1 MKLPRE
7 IKTTVVPI
15 LYTELEACLP
25 AVVNAG
31 GFNRA
36 AVLPYGLETGH
47 IRKAMEEF
55 PSFLGFINAELCS
68 KGIQRLESLMMA
80 ANFSSLVG
88 EFITAAIPKYCASL
102 VKNRYH
108 NGHPD
113 LLPAGRFSRN
123 AMQHGIEG
131 IEIKSSRYP
140 RGWQGHNAEDTW
152 LMVFVF
158 ASNTSRPDKKTNLTQ
173 APRPFQFVKV
183 IGAKITKR
191 DWLFSGR
198 SETSRRTIT
207 ASVRPSGYA
216 KMEANWIYR
225 HSGPLPRSPGA

>member
-1 MKLPRE
+1 VAVTK
-7 IKTTVVPI
+7 
-15 LYTELEACLP
+15 YTEKEACAP
-25 AVVNAG
+25 TPINRK
-31 GFNRA
+31 GFNSA
-36 AVLPYGLETGH
+36 AVLPYGLTTVH
-47 IRKAMEEF
+47 VQRAMAEF
-55 PSFLGFINAELCS
+55 LIFLGFINGQLFT
-68 KGIQRLESLMMA
+68 KKINRLESFMMA

-88 EFITAAIPKYCASL
+88 EFMSATIPKNCPTL

-113 LLPAGRFSRN
+113 LLPIGKFPRD
-123 AMQHGIEG
+123 AMQHGTEG
-131 IEIKSSRYP
+131 IEIKASRYG
-140 RGWQGHNAEDTW
+140 RGWQGHNAEDAW

-158 ASNTSRPDKKTNLTQ
+158 DGNTSQRDKETNETQ

-183 IGAKITKR
+183 VGAQITKS

-207 ASVRPSGYA
+207 ASVTRSGYE

-225 HSGPLPRSPGA
+225 HLGSHPPKA